1 MNTVMLL
8 ASILA
13 PVVIACVAV
22 YGLLRLHERVADRW
36 FGDDA
41 DGYELDPDH
50 DPVDDDDDNP
60 KPFAELWGDLAEEA
74 GSFPLPDGVSMS
86 ISLSRFDDKPPKGF
100 VMVSR
105 AAGGDR
111 TTTAVMQFCFCDAC
125 LSGTRNHERFGEGL
139 AAMLAKLESEAG
151 RPIVPIPPE
160 QLSRASDN

>member
-13 PVVIACVAV
+13 PVVIACVAT

-41 DGYELDPDH
+41 DGYELDPAD
-50 DPVDDDDDNP
+50 DPADDDEP
-60 KPFAELWGDLAEEA
+60 KPFAELWGHLAEEA
-74 GSFPLPDGVSMS
+74 GSFPLPDGVTVS
-86 ISLSRFDDKPPKGF
+86 ISLTRFEGGMSPKGA
-100 VMVSR
+100 VMMSR

-111 TTTAVMQFCFCDAC
+111 TTTAVMPFCFCDAC
-125 LSGTRNHERFGEGL
+125 LSGTNNHEKFGEGL
-139 AAMLAKLESEAG
+139 AATLAKLESEAG

-160 QLSRASDN
+160 QLDRAADN

>member
-13 PVVIACVAV
+13 PVVIACVAT

-41 DGYELDPDH
+41 DGYELDPDD
-50 DPVDDDDDNP
+50 DPADDDEP

-74 GSFPLPDGVSMS
+74 GSFPLPDDVSMS
-86 ISLSRFDDKPPKGF
+86 ISLSRRGGEAFQGMF
-100 VMVSR
+100 IMSR
-105 AAGGDR
+105 DVGGDR
-111 TTTAVMQFCFCDAC
+111 TTKAATQFCCCASC
-125 LSGTRNHERFGEGL
+125 LSGTRNHEKFGEAL
-139 AAMLAKLESEAG
+139 AETLAKLESAAP